1 VSDSPPHIQS
11 PARRHKTQRLGLIA
25 LGLIATLSILGGQA
39 PIGDLGEVGVSTRP
53 AGTPPAE
60 FNANWVAAEVQRVNP
75 TLSDPELDRIGAAV
89 MRCGER
95 HGLDPVLV
103 TAVLRVESGG
113 RPWARSPKGATG
125 LMQVMPHM
133 FGSLEVAG
141 NLATIE
147 SNIGV
152 GCLILADNIRRLGE
166 DDGILAYFWG
176 SNIRGDRYLERVR
189 AARAALREPRE
200 TES

>member
-1 VSDSPPHIQS
+1 VSEANPSIERTP
-11 PARRHKTQRLGLIA
+11 RRHAPQRVWLAVLGLIA
-25 LGLIATLSILGGQA
+25 ALSVLGGGGSLVD
-39 PIGDLGEVGVSTRP
+39 PGTGGVSAGP
-53 AGTPPAE
+53 AGIGAGA
-60 FNANWVAAEVQRVNP
+60 FDAAWVASEVRRVNP
-75 TLSDPELDRIGAAV
+75 SLSDRELARIGAAV
-89 MRCGER
+89 IRCSEM

-133 FGSLEVAG
+133 FGLLEAAG

-147 SNIGV
+147 SNIEV

-176 SNIRGDRYLERVR
+176 SEIRGDRYLERVR
-189 AARAALREPRE
+189 AARAALRDPGE
-200 TES
+200 TRS